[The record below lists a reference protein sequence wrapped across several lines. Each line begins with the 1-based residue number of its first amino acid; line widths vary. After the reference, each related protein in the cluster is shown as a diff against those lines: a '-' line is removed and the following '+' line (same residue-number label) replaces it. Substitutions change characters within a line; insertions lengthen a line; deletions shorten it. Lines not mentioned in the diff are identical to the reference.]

1 MKRSQTADFTGSN
14 LFSQK
19 IEWIGSITRLTH
31 YCGLTLN
38 ISYIVA
44 FLQRW
49 VNALRAHISY
59 STYYM
64 HKGVTDDSDE
74 YEDLVPLSGMTD
86 ALQVRGNLLIHV
98 CVLVKLKV
106 LCHGQL

>member
-1 MKRSQTADFTGSN
+1 
-14 LFSQK
+14 
-19 IEWIGSITRLTH
+19 
-31 YCGLTLN
+31 
-38 ISYIVA
+38 
-44 FLQRW
+44 
-49 VNALRAHISY
+49 
-59 STYYM
+59 M